1 VVVVT
6 AVMMMMMIVVLVR
19 VLWCRRVVWSQTI
32 AVVVA
37 WL

>member
-6 AVMMMMMIVVLVR
+6 AVMMMMIVVLVR